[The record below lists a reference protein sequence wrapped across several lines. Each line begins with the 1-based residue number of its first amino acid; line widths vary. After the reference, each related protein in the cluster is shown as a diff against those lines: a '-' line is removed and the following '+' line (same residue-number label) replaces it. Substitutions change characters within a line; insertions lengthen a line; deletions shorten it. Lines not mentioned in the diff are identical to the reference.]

1 MVHRFLVDL
10 ASSGAIL
17 VAPVG
22 AEEVPAQMCSINAG
36 IDAPKGGAP
45 IFIRACRQPSGHGG
59 NIVYGSVRADML
71 ENWKFKRTVTSKSP
85 EEQPAPVWRCRA
97 PLRHWAPI
105 RGDQIVAMDAGNLQ
119 SHSDTLRDIGNEPGG
134 DYQMGA
140 MSIEQSEF
148 EYDLFAKA
156 LRKGDP
162 WIEPIAA
169 GAMNVDD
176 WPAFNSCND
185 TYPLDLSAAF
195 GDDRKTS
202 MFAVLNPS
210 KSGQTMVCS
219 TDRVKLASE
228 GCLCQMATKSVD
240 ATVSVGLE
248 PRVEVQR

>member
-22 AEEVPAQMCSINAG
+22 AEEAPAQMCSINVG
-36 IDAPKGGAP
+36 IDASKGAAP
-45 IFIRACRQPSGHGG
+45 IFIRACRQPPGHGG
-59 NIVYGSVRADML
+59 NIVYGSVRTDML
-71 ENWKFKRTVTSKSP
+71 ENRKFRRTVTSKSP

-105 RGDQIVAMDAGNLQ
+105 RGDQIVAMNAGNSQ
-119 SHSDTLRDIGNEPGG
+119 SHSVTSWDIGNQPWG
-134 DYQMGA
+134 DFPMGA
-140 MSIEQSEF
+140 MSIEQSELK
-148 EYDLFAKA
+148 YDLFTKA
-156 LRKGDP
+156 PRKKDLLL
-162 WIEPIAA
+162 EPIAG

-185 TYPLDLSAAF
+185 TYPLDLSTAF

-202 MFAVLNPS
+202 MFAVPNPS
-210 KSGQTMVCS
+210 KSEQTMVCS
-219 TDRVKLASE
+219 TDKVKLASE
-228 GCLCQMATKSVD
+228 GCLCQMATKSVE